1 MKTQKIFNYCR
12 YGSATRPSA
21 TNTCISMKMVMSI
34 CCTSL
39 LIVMLMSSK
48 ISVGQEEPSVLQNPN
63 NTLNESGSKA
73 SQNTT
78 EKIVVSD
85 VLRSATRNQYNN
97 TNEQYATVLAPRSD
111 GSIYSGVITFTAS
124 DPVRIE
130 IQHPISLDNN
140 TVNNK
145 QLQSIINYSNNQ
157 PISATYLVPNYSD
170 DHFSSSIFFTGKA
183 VEFAYEKPFVVMYTV
198 SAVADKSNNTE
209 GLAKSTNTTQVEALE
224 PAIGY
229 QVNSGTLLTA
239 VIPQLSNETL
249 QELPFSDLDP
259 ADLSLIIRKVPADK
273 AGIII
278 SKLPIDQREEILS
291 KIPADERQEIVKN
304 LTKQ

>member
-1 MKTQKIFNYCR
+1 MKTHKIFNYYR
-12 YGSATRPSA
+12 YGSATRPSV
-21 TNTCISMKMVMSI
+21 TNTFISMKMIVSI

-39 LIVMLMSSK
+39 LILLLMSSK
-48 ISVGQEEPSVLQNPN
+48 TSVGQEQPGLLQDPN
-63 NTLNESGSKA
+63 TPIIETKSKA
-73 SQNTT
+73 SQNTM

-85 VLRSATRNQYNN
+85 ILRSATRNQYN
-97 TNEQYATVLAPRSD
+97 TTSEQYATVLAPRTD

-124 DPVRIE
+124 EPVRIE
-130 IQHPISLDNN
+130 IQHPISLDNK
-140 TVNNK
+140 TVK
-145 QLQSIINYSNNQ
+145 DQKLQGIIKYSNNQ
-157 PISATYLVPNYSD
+157 PIPASLIAPNYSD
-170 DHFSSSIFFTGKA
+170 DRFSSSIFFTGKA
-183 VEFAYEKPFVVMYTV
+183 LEFAYEKPFAVMYTV

-209 GLAKSTNTTQVEALE
+209 GQTNTTQVEALE

-239 VIPQLSNETL
+239 VIPGLSDEIL

-259 ADLSLIIRKVPADK
+259 ADLSLIIRKVPPDK

-278 SKLPIDQREEILS
+278 SKLPTDQREEILS
-291 KIPADERQEIVKN
+291 KIPADKRQEIVKN